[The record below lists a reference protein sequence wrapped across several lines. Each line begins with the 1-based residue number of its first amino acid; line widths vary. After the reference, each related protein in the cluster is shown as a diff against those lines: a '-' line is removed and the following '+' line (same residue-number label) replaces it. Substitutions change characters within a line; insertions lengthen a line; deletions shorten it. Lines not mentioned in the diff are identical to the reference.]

1 MSSCRK
7 GIPENKKYAYNPLK
21 NNNYRLLDTSFRYQN
36 IIEKQSKWFNINH
49 EKAYNALKFVFKNN
63 FDMKRNAEK
72 LRNKNIENFSMK
84 IMTEKFNKI
93 IEKYTSNLPSS
104 VSLKLPKLKKLN
116 KQKSS
121 PIKLP
126 KLKRV

>member
-1 MSSCRK
+1 MSKNLSTLVDGELVQVPK
-7 GIPENKKYAYNPLK
+7 GAVWK
-21 NNNYRLLDTSFRYQN
+21 N

-63 FDMKRNAEK
+63 FDMKRSAEK

-93 IEKYTSNLPSS
+93 IENVKGLQ
-104 VSLKLPKLKKLN
+104 VC
-116 KQKSS
+116 
-121 PIKLP
+121 
-126 KLKRV
+126 